1 MPYYKCCA
9 HTIGFSF
16 RLVFTLC
23 KRYDGGNRGEAIT
36 VAASGGFVCF
46 WVGLCASVWVSLLRG
61 GFVSFEVG
69 LNASV
74 WGCPLRGGFVSFEV
88 GLNVSVW
95 GCPLRGGFVFG
106 EGIV

>member
-1 MPYYKCCA
+1 MIIYRFIFVFNA

-46 WVGLCASVWVSLLRG
+46 WVGLCASVWVSPLRG

-74 WGCPLRGGFVSFEV
+74 WVVRFEV
-88 GLNVSVW
+88 GLSSGKALFEFSAQV
-95 GCPLRGGFVFG
+95 
-106 EGIV
+106 